1 MSVKVYANGHPIP
14 STSFVFAGG
23 EVQVKVDNYESP
35 EVYIEAVIN
44 SSDTL
49 MELFMMTD
57 AVRRWN
63 PAVKITLEMGYVPY
77 ARQDRVMQPG
87 EALSIKVLCDLINSQ
102 KYDRVIIW
110 DPHSDVTPALLNN
123 CFILSQAKTLNDH
136 LPFGH
141 EYHKK
146 GVSFSEFPQ
155 LIQVRDAFVKET
167 ILVSPDAG
175 AVKKV
180 GDVAKTCG
188 FSQIVRADKTRD
200 AKTGAITGTTVYSGH
215 VGAKNFLIVDDICD
229 GARTFI
235 ELAKVLRPLTDAKI
249 ILYVTHGIF
258 SKGLEVMR
266 GIIDEVYCANS
277 FGKYPPNTNLMEL
290 KE

>member
-1 MSVKVYANGHPIP
+1 MSIKVYADGHPIP

-23 EVQVKVDNYESP
+23 EVQVRVDNYESP

-123 CFILSQAKTLNDH
+123 CFILSQAKTLEEQ
-136 LPFGH
+136 LPFGP
-141 EYHKK
+141 EYHLP
-146 GVSFSEFPQ
+146 GHSAMGRVTY
-155 LIQVRDAFVKET
+155 LNAFVNET

-180 GDVAKTCG
+180 GDVAKTIG

-229 GARTFI
+229 GGKTFI

-258 SKGLEVMR
+258 SKGLEVFK
-266 GIIDEVYCANS
+266 GIIDEIYCANS
-277 FGKYPPNTNLMEL
+277 FGKYPDNTNLMTL
-290 KE
+290 V